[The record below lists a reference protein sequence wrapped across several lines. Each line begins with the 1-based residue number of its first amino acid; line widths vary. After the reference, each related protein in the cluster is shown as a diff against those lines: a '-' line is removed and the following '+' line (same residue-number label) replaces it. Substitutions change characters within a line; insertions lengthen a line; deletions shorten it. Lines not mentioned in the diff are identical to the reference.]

1 METLSDRIK
10 SEAVSLGLCAGW
22 TADWKEGSSKD
33 EMLEKFVRGIDFC
46 IEHNWP
52 STEVMKRDF
61 GDVIHAHGVYVDE
74 NVKLH
79 NPKTIILN
87 GNCEAEIIADGFS
100 APEIYV
106 RHNSVANIKVSG
118 FSVAHISVY
127 DNAKLNVSC
136 DEHAKCFVYKYGCT
150 QVSSNGSVIIRER
163 QKKRGL

>member
-1 METLSDRIK
+1 MEILSDRMK

-61 GDVIHAHGVYVDE
+61 GDAIHAHGVYVDE

-87 GNCEAEIIADGFS
+87 GNCDAEIIADGFS